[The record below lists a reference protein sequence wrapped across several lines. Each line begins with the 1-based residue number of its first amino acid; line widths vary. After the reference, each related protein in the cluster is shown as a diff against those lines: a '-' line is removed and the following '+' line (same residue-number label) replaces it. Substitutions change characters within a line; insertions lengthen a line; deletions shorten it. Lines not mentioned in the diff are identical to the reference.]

1 MGTAKAANSDCS
13 SNFYG
18 LCQSGACKCYQNVA
32 PVTCTTGPS
41 CMNWGFE
48 SGSTEG
54 WTANTSGG
62 GSAITNFTVS
72 STHAHTGSRSL
83 ALTLATGAWSTN
95 DAAGASITIPL
106 CPGSGGTVNTS
117 GYSFT
122 AWVSFSPLTN
132 GEFPMNAANLIQGF
146 VYPLDMVSGSPATN
160 PIAVNSSFVNTWMQF
175 GGPIQSATI
184 AGYATIY
191 VQFPMP
197 HGTTDEGFTGTMYLD
212 DIQLTPP

>member
-1 MGTAKAANSDCS
+1 MAGVNGSCVGSCSPNTSCNDMNDCTSPDTCNSSGMCMGTAKAANSDCS

-72 STHAHTGSRSL
+72 SPHAHTGSRSL
-83 ALTLATGAWSTN
+83 ALTLAPGDRSKN
-95 DAAGASITIPL
+95 DAAGAS
-106 CPGSGGTVNTS
+106 NTNTHNTNS
-117 GYSFT
+117 NKT
-122 AWVSFSPLTN
+122 KNTTNNNNTTKKTNSPLTN
-132 GEFPMNAANLIQGF
+132 CEFPMNAANLI
-146 VYPLDMVSGSPATN
+146 
-160 PIAVNSSFVNTWMQF
+160 
-175 GGPIQSATI
+175 
-184 AGYATIY
+184 
-191 VQFPMP
+191 
-197 HGTTDEGFTGTMYLD
+197 
-212 DIQLTPP
+212 